1 MSNKQTE
8 AAYRMAAPYA
18 AFLYI
23 WGLQWTLSSGLRFW
37 GQWRDFETLQQAIM
51 WAALAGS
58 AVLLF
63 RTLRSNESEQV
74 VTGAR
79 PPLTAVAPVLVLL
92 GVAGF
97 YALGR
102 REMIDP
108 FLWPLLKG
116 LMLTFAYAWLS
127 RKLGRP
133 LLYLSCWMFAL
144 TVTMTWW
151 YLGFA
156 QIILGVFGGFSMMA
170 LAWMIGM
177 WNRGMKYE

>member
-1 MSNKQTE
+1 MSNKQAV

-23 WGLQWTLSSGLRFW
+23 WGLQWILSSGLRFL

-51 WAALAGS
+51 WAALAVS
-58 AVLLF
+58 VILMF
-63 RTLRSNESEQV
+63 RTLRSNEAHPA

-79 PPLTAVAPVLVLL
+79 TPLANVVPVLVLF
-92 GVAGF
+92 GVLGF
-97 YALGR
+97 YALAR
-102 REMIDP
+102 REAIDP

-116 LMLTFAYAWLS
+116 IVLTFAYAWLS

-133 LLYLSCWMFAL
+133 LMYLSWWMLAL
-144 TVTMTWW
+144 TVTMAWW

-156 QIILGVFGGFSMMA
+156 QVILGVFGGLSMMA

-177 WNRGMKYE
+177 WNKGMKYE